1 MLCVCGICYF
11 ISASFLHLVFSFAF
25 YLSFFLIAFTCAS
38 FSQLCSLNVL
48 LCVYKYF
55 FVALSVILYSVF
67 PFFMVS
73 CILLDFPHAV
83 SLFLYT
89 CCVDHILH
97 IIVCLISCEFYLKT
111 YIKLVFLRWNKTAFP
126 NQMWLPSAVAPTKGT
141 GLSSQV
147 WRQLPPGVTV
157 YYCRTE
163 HSTSIWEGQ
172 RSEMLHGDLGWK
184 CKHIGM
190 WTSNMSEFHTHRASV
205 WPKHD
210 LLYIKRA
217 NPGIWVIRSSHRHR
231 TASLIYK
238 HLAL

>member
-1 MLCVCGICYF
+1 MLCVCGICHS

-25 YLSFFLIAFTCAS
+25 YLSFSLIAFTCAS
-38 FSQLCSLNVL
+38 FSQLCSLNGL
-48 LCVYKYF
+48 LCEYKYF
-55 FVALSVILYSVF
+55 SVILYSVF
-67 PFFMVS
+67 PFFVVS
-73 CILLDFPHAV
+73 CIQLDFPHAA

-126 NQMWLPSAVAPTKGT
+126 NQMWLPSAVAPIKGT

-147 WRQLPPGVTV
+147 WSQLPPGVTV

-172 RSEMLHGDLGWK
+172 RSEMLHRDLGWK
-184 CKHIGM
+184 RKHIGV

-217 NPGIWVIRSSHRHR
+217 NLV
-231 TASLIYK
+231 IYK